1 MKLITIP
8 HYEDYRTDAIF
19 DCYKWDPQFSDNI
32 TLSKYALV
40 ITKKEKEELFK
51 MTELLDKETRMAEE
65 AINKNPSLIKALD
78 MPKKIRKNLKLM
90 NNYDSNNN
98 VRLNRYDFHMTTNG
112 WMISEVNSDV
122 PGGFAES
129 SLLPKLAIK
138 YLGKY
143 QSIDFLDIYSKA
155 LEKKIKKGIIMFV
168 HCTSFYDD
176 RQVMQAIGDKMSSL
190 GFTSLYGA
198 SDHILFRDGYAY
210 SIIYG
215 YKTKLDG
222 IVRFTPIEWLKDMKI
237 KGWEGYFN
245 TLTPSSN
252 HPIAIYAQTKKFPF
266 IWDDL
271 EKLGINL
278 PTWRKLLPKT
288 TSVKNVKDDSYFI
301 YKPAWGRVGEKISL
315 KEGCSDYEYK
325 RILKDVHKH
334 PRNYV
339 AQAKFTSLP
348 LKGPDNNNYH
358 LCLGSFAVDGKPAGF
373 YARISRKVRIDSI
386 AIDIPVLIEE

>member
-155 LEKKIKKGIIMFV
+155 LAKK
-168 HCTSFYDD
+168 
-176 RQVMQAIGDKMSSL
+176 
-190 GFTSLYGA
+190 
-198 SDHILFRDGYAY
+198 
-210 SIIYG
+210 
-215 YKTKLDG
+215 
-222 IVRFTPIEWLKDMKI
+222 
-237 KGWEGYFN
+237 
-245 TLTPSSN
+245 
-252 HPIAIYAQTKKFPF
+252 
-266 IWDDL
+266 
-271 EKLGINL
+271 
-278 PTWRKLLPKT
+278 
-288 TSVKNVKDDSYFI
+288 
-301 YKPAWGRVGEKISL
+301 
-315 KEGCSDYEYK
+315 
-325 RILKDVHKH
+325 
-334 PRNYV
+334 
-339 AQAKFTSLP
+339 
-348 LKGPDNNNYH
+348 
-358 LCLGSFAVDGKPAGF
+358 
-373 YARISRKVRIDSI
+373 
-386 AIDIPVLIEE
+386 

>member
-1 MKLITIP
+1 MKLISIP
-8 HYEDYRTDAIF
+8 KFEDYRIDAIF
-19 DCYKWDPQFSDNI
+19 NCYKWDPQFSDAI
-32 TLSKYALV
+32 TLSQFALV

-51 MTELLDKETRMAEE
+51 MTELLDKETILAEE
-65 AINKNPSLIKALD
+65 FINKNPSLIKALD
-78 MPKKIRKNLKLM
+78 IPKKIRKNLKLM

-98 VRLNRYDFHMTTNG
+98 VRLNRYDFHMTKEG
-112 WMISEVNSDV
+112 WKISEVNSDV

-155 LEKKIKKGIIMFV
+155 LAKKFKKGTIMFV
-168 HCTSFYDD
+168 HCTSYYDD
-176 RQVMQAIGDKMSSL
+176 RQVMQAIGDKMSYL

-198 SDHILFRDGYAY
+198 SDHIEFKDNYAY
-210 SIIYG
+210 SILDG

-237 KGWEGYFN
+237 KGWGGYFN

-278 PTWRKLLPKT
+278 PTWKKLLPQT
-288 TSVKNVKDDSYFI
+288 TSIKNIPSNTEVI

-315 KEGCSDYEYK
+315 KDGCSEYEYK
-325 RILKDVHKH
+325 KIIQDVHKH
-334 PRNYV
+334 PNNYV
-339 AQAKFTSLP
+339 AQAKFTSIP
-348 LKGPDNNNYH
+348 LLGPDKNNYH
-358 LCLGSFAVDGKPAGF
+358 LCLGSFAVNGQPAGF
-373 YARISRKVRIDSI
+373 YARISKKVRIDST